1 LAAIAVERGHEFEA
15 RLCAAPTEPGVSS
28 LESISLGE
36 AQRETDGGIEA
47 WELHSE
53 LVLVCPEVR
62 KLALELL
69 PEPDTAPFVARPR
82 EPILLPIGP
91 VDNTQRTT
99 RVPAAVVGY
108 TFWRLLETARIAF
121 FTAGTVVALALLADL
136 LH

>member
-1 LAAIAVERGHEFEA
+1 LATVAVEPAHEFEA
-15 RLCAAPTEPGVSS
+15 RFCAPPTEAGASS
-28 LESISLGE
+28 LESKSLGE
-36 AQRETDGGIEA
+36 AQRQTDGGIEA

-82 EPILLPIGP
+82 EPVLLAMGP
-91 VDNTQRTT
+91 VDRTQRTT
-99 RVPAAVVGY
+99 RVPSAVVGY
-108 TFWRLLETARIAF
+108 TLWRLLETARIAF
-121 FTAGTVVALALLADL
+121 FTAGVVVALALLAEL